1 MSDLLL
7 SLIESI
13 AGAVTNAAENRRSQ
27 VEQQPSPQPAPVVR
41 RPPVAGLPA
50 AQSVLRAVEVTA
62 PVRPVRATAPQTAV
76 AVAVAEEP
84 AEAVVSRLDLRE
96 LFARSDRLIPALILA
111 EALGPPLAL
120 RRPNLWGP
128 PSVLG

>member
-41 RPPVAGLPA
+41 RPPVAGLP
-50 AQSVLRAVEVTA
+50 AVEVTA